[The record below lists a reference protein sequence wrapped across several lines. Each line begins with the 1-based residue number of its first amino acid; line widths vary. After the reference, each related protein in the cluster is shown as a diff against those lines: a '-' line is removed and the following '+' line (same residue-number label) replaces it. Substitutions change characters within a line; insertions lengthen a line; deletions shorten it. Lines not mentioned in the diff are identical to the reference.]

1 MATATK
7 KSKASAKKKVT
18 KKTTTNLII
27 IDASGSMS
35 SKVLEVKGGLKELLK
50 QIKADAIKDKAKIKA
65 TTIVVDFS
73 GQGDFNTLINT
84 KDSVVLEDNISDK
97 YKTRGMTALYDAI
110 GKGFAL
116 VGEKEKNVFVSILT
130 DGEENDSKEFDYEQ
144 VKKLIETKKDLGW
157 AITFV
162 GTTDLA
168 VRTARSMGIT
178 ADNALCFADSAAGMG
193 DAVATFSMARSSYY
207 SKSKSKGFANLKSA
221 DFDSLLRESAQDLQ
235 KQDKLDDVKGTENK
249 GKLPDNSGGTGDT
262 E

>member
-7 KSKASAKKKVT
+7 KPKASKKKRIS

-35 SKVLEVKGGLKELLK
+35 SKVPEVKGGLKQLLK
-50 QIKADAIKDKAKIKA
+50 QIKEDAVKDKAKIRA

-97 YKTRGMTALYDAI
+97 YATRGMTALYDAI

-130 DGEENDSKEFDYEQ
+130 DGEENDSKEFGYDQ
-144 VKKLIETKKDLGW
+144 VKKLIEAKKDIGW

-162 GTTDLA
+162 GTTDVA

-178 ADNALCFADSAAGMG
+178 ADNALCFADSAVGMG
-193 DAVATFSMARSSYY
+193 DAVATFSMARSTYY
-207 SKSKSKGFANLKSA
+207 EKSKTMDFSSQKSTW
-221 DFDSLLRESAQDLQ
+221 DSLLKESAEDLR
-235 KQDKLDDVKGTENK
+235 KDDKGTENK
-249 GKLPDNSGGTGDT
+249 GKLSDNSGGATDST
-262 E
+262 ESTTI